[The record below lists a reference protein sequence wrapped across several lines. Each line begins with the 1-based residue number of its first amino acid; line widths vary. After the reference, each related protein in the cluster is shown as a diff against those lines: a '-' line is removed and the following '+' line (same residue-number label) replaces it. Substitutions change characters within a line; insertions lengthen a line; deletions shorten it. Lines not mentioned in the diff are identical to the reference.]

1 LPAPEEEIGRSA
13 HDLVTFLGADQVVLT
28 RARKIDGVPTV
39 PSRWLMRLR
48 ALLEGVGAGDA
59 LVPKGA
65 WLAWARSRDD
75 VPVRRAEGP
84 PEPRPPIILR
94 PRRATVSDVETW
106 IGNPY
111 AIFARRV
118 LNLEP
123 LPVLGAEPG
132 PAEKGQVVHEAL
144 SRFAARYPS
153 DLPDDIAA
161 ELMSAAHE
169 VLCELA
175 THSRVTAFWLPRLAR
190 FASWFAE
197 TEPERRKGIRRV
209 LAELEGACV
218 LAAPAGPFTLRARA
232 DRIDVGPGGIVITD
246 YKTGSLPTD
255 VAVLS
260 GGAPQLPLEAGIAAA
275 GGFERLGTADT
286 AALRYIRATGAEP
299 PGEERLVAAADAM
312 AVARAAMTGLERL
325 IARFDDPTT
334 PYRAMRRNRFRY
346 DYDDYAHLAR
356 VSEWA
361 AASTEEGEDA

>member
-1 LPAPEEEIGRSA
+1 
-13 HDLVTFLGADQVVLT
+13 
-28 RARKIDGVPTV
+28 
-39 PSRWLMRLR
+39 
-48 ALLEGVGAGDA
+48 
-59 LVPKGA
+59 
-65 WLAWARSRDD
+65 
-75 VPVRRAEGP
+75 
-84 PEPRPPIILR
+84 
-94 PRRATVSDVETW
+94 
-106 IGNPY
+106 
-111 AIFARRV
+111 
-118 LNLEP
+118 
-123 LPVLGAEPG
+123 
-132 PAEKGQVVHEAL
+132 
-144 SRFAARYPS
+144 
-153 DLPDDIAA
+153 
-161 ELMSAAHE
+161 
-169 VLCELA
+169 
-175 THSRVTAFWLPRLAR
+175 
-190 FASWFAE
+190 
-197 TEPERRKGIRRV
+197 
-209 LAELEGACV
+209 
-218 LAAPAGPFTLRARA
+218 
-232 DRIDVGPGGIVITD
+232 VITD